1 MISFWCLHDQVP
13 LLRTNPTKKRLC
25 VLQLPLS
32 TWVFLTRVQLALQS
46 LRNGWHIFLC
56 ISLTIIILSQKLH
69 VMKHTSSVSIE
80 RITVDNLRLKK
91 RSEVM
96 SLTHIYFWNLHAG
109 SNSKTIIKEKKCFF
123 SLHFHLQGPGRC
135 SVFWMELKWTV
146 YIVFVTIMYMQCT
159 LPFSVYWSR
168 LPELAELAK
177 TVIFSEL

>member
-1 MISFWCLHDQVP
+1 MISFWCLYDQVP

-109 SNSKTIIKEKKCFF
+109 SNSKTIIKEKNVSFLFISICKGQEDVLCFEW
-123 SLHFHLQGPGRC
+123 S
-135 SVFWMELKWTV
+135 WNE
-146 YIVFVTIMYMQCT
+146 QCT
-159 LPFSVYWSR
+159 LFS
-168 LPELAELAK
+168 
-177 TVIFSEL
+177 